1 MKSIKFPFLMCIV
14 LVGSLFAGV
23 VSGLES
29 SDAAVMGHVSD
40 SSPKAGEEI
49 FVTATFQSYSNQPIH
64 VFRVGFHGDWM
75 AEQELQGPNLMNN
88 PVTVETKG
96 SYSTQFL
103 IVIPNTI
110 ATGSHQYYVA
120 VEGSDQSNNT
130 FSWNSP
136 NYTLQVETSHTSS
149 PTPTPTKTSLDNTS
163 IELTCESSTSY
174 SGFKVE
180 IEGKLSHNSAPLQ
193 NQPILLSYSVTGGN
207 TWQELTLI
215 YTGSDGSFF
224 ADWRPTVTGNYLV
237 KAVFEGTQEYTQTSE
252 IVNLAVTSY
261 QDENMFS
268 VSSNS
273 TITNL
278 FFDSTSKE
286 LSFNVAGDSDTS
298 GYANVYIAKN
308 LVSDASLISVY
319 LDGNKLDYSVIATE
333 DSWILHFT
341 YSHSSHDVTVK
352 LVNSSLFGISM
363 FGDWLI
369 PIIVVILVV
378 VVAIAVAVAIKKRRA
393 KNQLDLF

>member
-1 MKSIKFPFLMCIV
+1 MST
-14 LVGSLFAGV
+14 A
-23 VSGLES
+23 SGLEA
-29 SDAAVMGHVSD
+29 SDAAVMGHISN
-40 SSPKAGEEI
+40 SSPKPGDAI
-49 FVTATFQSYSNQPIH
+49 FVTVTFQSYSNDPLR
-64 VFRVGFHGDWM
+64 VLRVGFHGDWM
-75 AEQELQGPNLMNN
+75 GDQEFQGPNLMNN
-88 PVTVETKG
+88 PVTVEAKG

-103 IVIPNTI
+103 IIVPSQVSV
-110 ATGSHQYYVA
+110 GSHNYIVG
-120 VEGSDQSNNT
+120 VDGSDQLGNT
-130 FSWNSP
+130 YSWESSQ
-136 NYTLQVETSHTSS
+136 YTLQVGASHTNS
-149 PTPTPTKTSLDNTS
+149 PTPTPTEAPLENTS
-163 IELTCESSTSY
+163 IELSCESSTSY

>member
-1 MKSIKFPFLMCIV
+1 MKSPHFLLLMCIV
-14 LVGSLFAGV
+14 LVSSLVISTA
-23 VSGLES
+23 SGLEA
-29 SDAAVMGHVSD
+29 SDAAVMGHIST
-40 SSPKAGEEI
+40 SSPKPGDAI
-49 FVTATFQSYSNQPIH
+49 FVTVTFQSYSDDPIR
-64 VFRVGFHGDWM
+64 VLRVGVNGDWM
-75 AEQELQGPNLMNN
+75 GDQEFQGPNLMSN
-88 PVTVETKG
+88 PVTVEAKG

-103 IVIPNTI
+103 IIVPSQVSV
-110 ATGSHQYYVA
+110 GSHNYIVG
-120 VEGSDQSNNT
+120 VDGSDQLGNT
-130 FSWNSP
+130 YSWESSQ
-136 NYTLQVETSHTSS
+136 YTLQVGASHTNS
-149 PTPTPTKTSLDNTS
+149 PTPTPTEAPLENTS
-163 IELTCESSTSY
+163 IELSCESSTSY

-319 LDGNKLDYSVIATE
+319 LDGNKLEYSVIATE

-352 LVNSSLFGISM
+352 LVNSSFFGISM

-369 PIIVVILVV
+369 PIIAVILVV
-378 VVAIAVAVAIKKRRA
+378 VVAIALAVAIKKRRA

>member
-1 MKSIKFPFLMCIV
+1 MKSPHFRLLMCIV
-14 LVGSLFAGV
+14 LVSSLFMSTA
-23 VSGLES
+23 SGLEA
-29 SDAAVMGHVSD
+29 SDAAVMGHISN
-40 SSPKAGEEI
+40 SSPKPGDAI
-49 FVTATFQSYSNQPIH
+49 FVTVTFQSYSNDPLR
-64 VFRVGFHGDWM
+64 VLRVGFHGDWM
-75 AEQELQGPNLMNN
+75 GDQEFQGPNLMNN
-88 PVTVETKG
+88 PVTVEAKG

-103 IVIPNTI
+103 IIVPSQVSV
-110 ATGSHQYYVA
+110 GSHNYIVG
-120 VEGSDQSNNT
+120 VDGSDQLGNT
-130 FSWNSP
+130 YSWESSQ
-136 NYTLQVETSHTSS
+136 YTLQVGASHTNS
-149 PTPTPTKTSLDNTS
+149 PTPTPTEAPLENTS
-163 IELTCESSTSY
+163 IELSCESSTSY

>member
-1 MKSIKFPFLMCIV
+1 MKRIGAPLLISLILTISIF
-14 LVGSLFAGV
+14 VGVTSALSA
-23 VSGLES
+23 
-29 SDAAVMGHVSD
+29 SDAAVMGHISN
-40 SSPKAGEEI
+40 SSPKPGDAI
-49 FVTATFQSYSNQPIH
+49 FVTVTFQSYSDDPLR
-64 VFRVGFHGDWM
+64 VLRVGFHGDWM
-75 AEQELQGPNLMNN
+75 GDQEFQGPNLMSN
-88 PVTVETKG
+88 PVTVEAKG

-103 IVIPNTI
+103 IIVPSQVSV
-110 ATGSHQYYVA
+110 GSHNYIVG
-120 VEGSDQSNNT
+120 VDGSDQLGNT
-130 FSWNSP
+130 YSWESSQ
-136 NYTLQVETSHTSS
+136 YTLQVGASHTNS
-149 PTPTPTKTSLDNTS
+149 PTPTPTEAPLENTS
-163 IELTCESSTSY
+163 IELSCESSTSY

-378 VVAIAVAVAIKKRRA
+378 VVAIVVAVAIKKRRA

>member
-1 MKSIKFPFLMCIV
+1 
-14 LVGSLFAGV
+14 
-23 VSGLES
+23 
-29 SDAAVMGHVSD
+29 
-40 SSPKAGEEI
+40 
-49 FVTATFQSYSNQPIH
+49 
-64 VFRVGFHGDWM
+64 
-75 AEQELQGPNLMNN
+75 
-88 PVTVETKG
+88 
-96 SYSTQFL
+96 
-103 IVIPNTI
+103 
-110 ATGSHQYYVA
+110 
-120 VEGSDQSNNT
+120 
-130 FSWNSP
+130 
-136 NYTLQVETSHTSS
+136 
-149 PTPTPTKTSLDNTS
+149 
-163 IELTCESSTSY
+163 
-174 SGFKVE
+174 
-180 IEGKLSHNSAPLQ
+180 
-193 NQPILLSYSVTGGN
+193 
-207 TWQELTLI
+207 
-215 YTGSDGSFF
+215 
-224 ADWRPTVTGNYLV
+224 
-237 KAVFEGTQEYTQTSE
+237 
-252 IVNLAVTSY
+252 
-261 QDENMFS
+261 MFS

>member
-1 MKSIKFPFLMCIV
+1 MKSPHFRLLMCIV
-14 LVGSLFAGV
+14 LVSSLFMSTA
-23 VSGLES
+23 SGLEA
-29 SDAAVMGHVSD
+29 SDAAVMGHISN
-40 SSPKAGEEI
+40 SSPKPGDAI
-49 FVTATFQSYSNQPIH
+49 FVTVTFQSYSNDPLR
-64 VFRVGFHGDWM
+64 VLRVGFHGDWM
-75 AEQELQGPNLMNN
+75 GDQEFQGPNLMNN
-88 PVTVETKG
+88 PVTVEAKG

-103 IVIPNTI
+103 IIVPSQVSV
-110 ATGSHQYYVA
+110 GSHNYIVG
-120 VEGSDQSNNT
+120 VDGSDQLGNT
-130 FSWNSP
+130 YSWESSQ
-136 NYTLQVETSHTSS
+136 YTLQVGASHTNS
-149 PTPTPTKTSLDNTS
+149 PTPTPTEAPLENTS
-163 IELTCESSTSY
+163 IELSCESSTSY

-378 VVAIAVAVAIKKRRA
+378 VVAIVVAVAIKKRRA

>member
-1 MKSIKFPFLMCIV
+1 MCIV
-14 LVGSLFAGV
+14 LVSSLVISTA
-23 VSGLES
+23 SGLEA
-29 SDAAVMGHVSD
+29 SDAAVMGHISN
-40 SSPKAGEEI
+40 SSPKPGDAI
-49 FVTATFQSYSNQPIH
+49 FVTVTFQSYSNDPLR
-64 VFRVGFHGDWM
+64 VLRVGFHGDWM
-75 AEQELQGPNLMNN
+75 GDQEFQGPNLMNN
-88 PVTVETKG
+88 PVTVEAKG

-103 IVIPNTI
+103 IIVPSQVSV
-110 ATGSHQYYVA
+110 GSHNYIVG
-120 VEGSDQSNNT
+120 VDGSDQLSNT
-130 FSWNSP
+130 YSWESSQ
-136 NYTLQVETSHTSS
+136 YTLQVGASHTNS
-149 PTPTPTKTSLDNTS
+149 PTPTPTEAPLENTS
-163 IELTCESSTSY
+163 IELSCESSTSY

-237 KAVFEGTQEYTQTSE
+237 KAVFEGTQDYLQTSE
-252 IVNLAVTSY
+252 VVNLAVTSY

-286 LSFNVAGDSDTS
+286 LSFNVAGDSETS
-298 GYANVYIAKN
+298 GYANVYIAKS
-308 LVSDASLISVY
+308 LVSDASLINVY
-319 LDGNKLDYSVIATE
+319 LDGNKLEYSVIATE

>member
-1 MKSIKFPFLMCIV
+1 
-14 LVGSLFAGV
+14 
-23 VSGLES
+23 
-29 SDAAVMGHVSD
+29 MGD
-40 SSPKAGEEI
+40 
-49 FVTATFQSYSNQPIH
+49 
-64 VFRVGFHGDWM
+64 
-75 AEQELQGPNLMNN
+75 QEFQGPNLMNN
-88 PVTVETKG
+88 PVTVEAKG

-103 IVIPNTI
+103 IIVPSQVSV
-110 ATGSHQYYVA
+110 GSHNYIVG
-120 VEGSDQSNNT
+120 VDGSDQLGNT
-130 FSWNSP
+130 YSWESSQ
-136 NYTLQVETSHTSS
+136 YTLQVGASHTNS
-149 PTPTPTKTSLDNTS
+149 PTPTPTEAPLENTS
-163 IELTCESSTSY
+163 IELSCESSTSY